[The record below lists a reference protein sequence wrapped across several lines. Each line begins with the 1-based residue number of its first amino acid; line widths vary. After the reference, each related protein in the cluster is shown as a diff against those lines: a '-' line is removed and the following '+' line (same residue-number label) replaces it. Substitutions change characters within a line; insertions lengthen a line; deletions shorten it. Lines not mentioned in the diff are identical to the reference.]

1 MFYCCFPLFRFFFFE
16 SSVSWVKAERQSA
29 SSAYDGA
36 CYLAAKYE
44 SGGNPDQV
52 GGDGGKHVVNFSST
66 IVMSLGRLFGGA
78 MKKIQLHMVRLNHIL
93 A

>member
-1 MFYCCFPLFRFFFFE
+1 MNQIKIQGVCTCVPQFSY
-16 SSVSWVKAERQSA
+16 
-29 SSAYDGA
+29 
-36 CYLAAKYE
+36 
-44 SGGNPDQV
+44 
-52 GGDGGKHVVNFSST
+52 VVNFSSI